1 MGKPGKGGRPAKP
14 TSLKVLHGDRE
25 DRINRDEPLPER
37 GDVAAPEWLDD
48 RSRQVWDRL
57 APDLTA
63 KGVLTSW
70 DVDAFAA
77 FCTVVVRNA
86 DALSDVA
93 CNGTS
98 LTTVER
104 ELSDGTVIYRV
115 VKNPAWQVAR
125 ESTAL
130 VATLGG
136 RFGLNPSDRSQIK
149 VGGDRGAT
157 QGAERLLGG

>member
-1 MGKPGKGGRPAKP
+1 MGKRGPAPKP
-14 TSLKVLHGDRE
+14 TSLRILHGDRE
-25 DRINRDEPLPER
+25 DRINREEPLPEQAE
-37 GDVAAPEWLDD
+37 VTAPSWLDD
-48 RSRQVWDRL
+48 RARAVWDRL
-57 APDLTA
+57 APDLVA
-63 KGVLTSW
+63 KGVLTGW

-77 FCTVVVRNA
+77 FCSVVVRNA
-86 DALSDVA
+86 DALADVA
-93 CNGTS
+93 ANGTS

-104 ELSDGTVIYRV
+104 ELSDGTLIFRV

-125 ESTAL
+125 ESASL

-149 VGGDRGAT
+149 VGGSRGAT